1 MRVSEQQPIT
11 TSSCWLEIDDATLMA
26 LLRKHGQDIN
36 DLAEVER
43 GGETEGLDDA
53 DLVPLAAGWLRLSA
67 GRAGDLVA
75 QWVSDPIDQDPV
87 GAPIVFTDA
96 EIEELHGWVAQG
108 LDITPTLSWR
118 LRILRDPRRESY
130 AAAIY
135 DRNDPEPKLVFAGVY
150 PDAVLCESEPP
161 TVAFVEPHPDVLG
174 RARAR
179 LAPIAEDSFTSA
191 ARTLAEG
198 PAGGVQLMP
207 CSVRRFVKVGHGVRS
222 DRIWQLFDAT
232 QSNPQAIA
240 TPEPV
245 HEPSLI
251 DVALLGDEPV
261 LVQATGEDGQWHIEA
276 SELWDG
282 RARRRWQVASGQ
294 GRIRQIVGSNGTAL
308 VRVSSDS
315 DTHAEHLYLLP
326 LTGPSPAP
334 AKPLL
339 SSPGVFNLNLNTC
352 AAVVGFIV
360 AELRTGVPPVKWFFD
375 STGRLLNPSASPA
388 VDVHSARERFVS
400 ADGFEGDLDIRWRG
414 NPTFCGPVVLM
425 VYGAYGIDL
434 DLDSD
439 QDLRHWL
446 DRGYAVATAHVRGGG
461 DAHRHRA
468 GSQGRRDRCLADTVA
483 AVEWLR
489 SGRGAVTATKL
500 CVIGASAGGFLAASL
515 LVEEPAMIDAAVIAN
530 GYIDPLT
537 DLLYRQSPTKEADLD
552 EWGDPAHNPHDREV
566 LERLSP
572 LRRLTAPVAPTL
584 VTVSARDARVDPRQ
598 GLAWV
603 LRSRE
608 LGGGVTL
615 WYDPDGTH
623 DMWGA
628 QLHPNVLIDWVT
640 KVLE

>member
-1 MRVSEQQPIT
+1 MSASEQQQPT
-11 TSSCWLEIDDATLMA
+11 ATSSCWLEIDDATLMT

-36 DLAEVER
+36 DLAEAER
-43 GGETEGLDDA
+43 DSETEGLDDA
-53 DLVPLAAGWLRLSA
+53 DLIPLAGWLRVSPGGA
-67 GRAGDLVA
+67 GELVT

-87 GAPIVFTDA
+87 GSPIVFTDA
-96 EIEELHGWVAQG
+96 EIKELHGWVAQR
-108 LDITPTLSWR
+108 LDTTPTLSWW

-130 AAAIY
+130 AVAIY
-135 DRNDPEPKLVFAGVY
+135 NCHDPEPKLVFTGVY
-150 PDAVLCESEPP
+150 PDAVLCESEQP
-161 TVAFVEPHPDVLG
+161 TVAFVEPHPDVPG

-191 ARTLAEG
+191 ARTLVEG

-222 DRIWQLFDAT
+222 NRIWQLFDTT
-232 QSNPQAIA
+232 QSNPQAIS

-245 HEPSLI
+245 HDPSLI

-261 LVQATGEDGQWHIEA
+261 LVQATDKDGRCYIEA
-276 SELWDG
+276 TELQGG
-282 RARRRWQVASGQ
+282 RVSRRWRVAAGQ
-294 GRIRQIVGSNGTAL
+294 GRMCQIVGSNGSVL
-308 VRVSSDS
+308 VRASSDS
-315 DTHAEHLYLLP
+315 DTQAEHLYLVP
-326 LTGPSPAP
+326 LQEASSAP

-339 SSPGVFNLNLNTC
+339 SSPGVFNMNLNTC
-352 AAVVGFIV
+352 AAAVGFTV
-360 AELRTGVPPVKWFFD
+360 AELRAGMLPINWYFD
-375 STGRLLNPSASPA
+375 SAGRVLNPSTPSTP
-388 VDVHSARERFVS
+388 DVHFTRERFAS
-400 ADGFEGDLDIRWRG
+400 ADGYECDLDIRWRG
-414 NPTFCGPVVLM
+414 STTFCGPVVLM

-434 DLDSD
+434 DLDTD

-461 DAHRHRA
+461 DAHRHHA
-468 GSQGRRDRCLADTVA
+468 GSRGRRDRCVADAIA

-552 EWGDPAHNPHDREV
+552 EWGDPAHNPHDREI

-572 LRRLTAPVAPTL
+572 LRRLTVPVAPTL
-584 VTVSARDARVDPRQ
+584 VMVSARDARVDPRQ

-608 LGGGVTL
+608 LGGDVTL
-615 WYDPDGTH
+615 WYDPDGAH

-628 QLHPNVLIDWVT
+628 NLHPNTLIDWVS